1 MLSLVSSLWDASSME
16 VLEIKIKKKIVQD
29 IINVLSSDV
38 PDLYYTDTM
47 SIASLVIDY
56 ISANKLK
63 KDQFDLVKDLSRHDV
78 QTLMSYNSNC
88 C

>member
-1 MLSLVSSLWDASSME
+1 ME
-16 VLEIKIKKKIVQD
+16 VLEINLKKKVVQD
-29 IINVLSSDV
+29 IINHLSKDF

-47 SIASLVIDY
+47 SIASMVIEY
-56 ISANKLK
+56 IKSKKLN
-63 KDQFDLVKDLSRHDV
+63 KDQYELVKSLSRHDV

>member
-1 MLSLVSSLWDASSME
+1 ME